1 MSTLVAHCFSKY
13 LLSLT
18 NFPVNAVWP
27 EMVEQVL
34 HDVHLVGID
43 VVEGYGAVAAAAHP
57 LYNRVVDVLLVP
69 EVVRHVARNEVVL
82 RHEGKKSASS
92 EGVSTNRMRMRR
104 PLQKKPPIF
113 LHTFGPCF
121 LCKMITK
128 MEIGKAFAENHK
140 KTLLKKLLVQTLSLR
155 PRHRGF
161 PCTCPSRRPRP
172 RPRRTCKPYR
182 FCPVYLNRK
191 SLY

>member
-18 NFPVNAVWP
+18 YFPVNAVWP

-82 RHEGKKSASS
+82 RHEGKESASS
-92 EGVSTNRMRMRR
+92 EGVSTNRMRMNLSKRNL
-104 PLQKKPPIF
+104 PYFYI
-113 LHTFGPCF
+113 
-121 LCKMITK
+121 
-128 MEIGKAFAENHK
+128 
-140 KTLLKKLLVQTLSLR
+140 LLVHAFYVKR
-155 PRHRGF
+155 
-161 PCTCPSRRPRP
+161 
-172 RPRRTCKPYR
+172 
-182 FCPVYLNRK
+182 
-191 SLY
+191 